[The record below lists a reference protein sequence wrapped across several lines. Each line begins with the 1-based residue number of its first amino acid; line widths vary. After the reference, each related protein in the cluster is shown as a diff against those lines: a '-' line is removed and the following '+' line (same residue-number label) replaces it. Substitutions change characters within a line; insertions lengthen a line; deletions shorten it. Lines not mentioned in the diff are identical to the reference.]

1 MRHRRVAP
9 AVLAILLLAGCQGGH
24 DDGDGDAGDTA
35 APAVS
40 ADASAQVLAAYVR
53 HYNRA
58 VTAGDAKEWRAVG
71 TDALGATAE
80 ATLRLGG
87 GRPPRTGAISL
98 RNPVMYVPR
107 LRGLPRWFAVSA
119 LERRGGAE
127 RPIFAVFSQQ
137 SAKSAWRLSSRL
149 YFHGP
154 PPRIATDEQGYAVAV
169 DPGAGTPATTPA
181 ALPAAHGAYLDRG
194 DDDTIRPSDV
204 ARGWRTAEAR
214 QEKQLRDHDVAVT
227 GRSSPTGYP
236 VYALRTGD
244 GGAIV
249 SYSVRRTTTYTAT
262 GSGDVAVLPADVRT
276 YLHGRTGH
284 RVTATWIWR
293 AVTYLPVRGRA
304 TTLIEDFDLA
314 SAQAS

>member
-9 AVLAILLLAGCQGGH
+9 AVLAILLLAACQDGH
-24 DDGDGDAGDTA
+24 DDGDAGGDTA
-35 APAVS
+35 VPAVS

-58 VTAGDAKEWRAVG
+58 VTAGDVKEWREVG
-71 TDALGATAE
+71 TDAIGATAE
-80 ATLRLGG
+80 AALRLGG

-107 LRGLPRWFAVSA
+107 LRGTPRWFAVSA
-119 LERRGGAE
+119 LERKGGTE
-127 RPIFAVFSQQ
+127 RPLFAVFVQKN
-137 SAKSAWRLSSRL
+137 AKSAWRLSSRV
-149 YFHGP
+149 YFHGD

-169 DPGAGTPATTPA
+169 DPGAGTPATTPS
-181 ALPAAHGAYLDRG
+181 ALPAAHAAYLDRG
-194 DDDTIRPSDV
+194 NDGSIVPGDT
-204 ARGWRTAEAR
+204 ARAWRTAEAR
-214 QEKQLRDHDVAVT
+214 QERQLRDHGVT
-227 GRSSPTGYP
+227 VSGRSAPTGYP
-236 VYALRTGD
+236 VYALRTDD

-249 SYSVRRTTTYTAT
+249 SYSLRRTTTYTAT

-276 YLHGRTGH
+276 YLHGRSAH
-284 RVTATWIWR
+284 RVTATWVWR

-304 TTLIEDFDLA
+304 TVLIEAFDLA